1 MENLNNTII
10 AFYANIGDYRGLYI
24 INSVIYDS
32 LINGEVVLDRKFIPM
47 QKATLVQLAIR
58 KYPFLKPR
66 IILNPKWR
74 LFLKKKINAYYTNE
88 RVKFVQA
95 HSVVEIDIIDTEH
108 VYVSETDCIDL
119 ASEALFVE
127 YNFERAKLKDLTP
140 PKITAL

>member
-66 IILNPKWR
+66 VILNPKWR

-127 YNFERAKLKDLTP
+127 YNLERAKLKDLTP